1 MTKISQNINEICNR
15 YANALILSS
24 ENKNDIK
31 QITDDFNHFNKML
44 GQSNELKNLIEN
56 PLINSEKKSQTLIKL
71 CDHAKYSKIF
81 KGFLYILTKH
91 GKILLHKKIFQDFKK
106 IIDFKSGLTEIFITT
121 SVPLDKKIEEE
132 IKRKLSENLNLNI
145 KMTKIVD
152 KGIIGGVIIKIKSIM
167 IDNSIKSK
175 LTEFNI

>member
-1 MTKISQNINEICNR
+1 MTRISQNINEISNR

-44 GQSNELKNLIEN
+44 GQSTELKNLIEN
-56 PLINSEKKSQTLIKL
+56 PLISSEKKSQTLVKL
-71 CDHAKYSKIF
+71 CDRAKYSNVF
-81 KGFLYILTKH
+81 KGFLSILTKH

-121 SVPLDKKIEEE
+121 STPLEKKVEEE
-132 IKRKLSENLNLNI
+132 IKKKLSESLNLNI

-152 KGIIGGVIIKIKSIM
+152 AGIIGGVIIKIKSIM